1 MSNFK
6 LKYHLFLMRADFVLS
21 FLSITNVL
29 FLLFV
34 GQVYRFLVL
43 APLEPKMEYARYK
56 ASVML
61 PAIWNEQI
69 SPMLMWIPIAMIA
82 DFFLKRLIS
91 YQRDS

>member
-21 FLSITNVL
+21 FVSITNVV

-34 GQVYRFLVL
+34 AQVYRYLVL
-43 APLEPKMEYARYK
+43 GVDLEFKYANK
-56 ASVML
+56 AAGIIL

-69 SPMLMWIPIAMIA
+69 SPMLIWIPIAMIA